1 MATHSDESPRTAALQ
16 WLYGRINYERTTPV
30 PYQQQAFKLDAVR
43 ELLRRLGDP
52 QDGMRIV
59 HIAGTKGKG
68 TVGAMIA
75 AALTRSGH
83 KTGVYSSP
91 HLERFE
97 ERIAIDGVPCS
108 EQELVR
114 LIDTVRPI
122 AEAMDLD
129 GALSP
134 TFFDLST
141 AMALLHFDEQEVNA
155 AVIEVGLGG
164 RLDSTNV
171 VEPTLCVITSVSLD
185 HTQQLGETTAEIAAE
200 KAGIVKDGVPVVC
213 GVGDDEARRV
223 IERVCREHDAGLAMI
238 DRDFA
243 CCQQPTGDW
252 EYSQRDSDG
261 FEELGPLR
269 FKLPGEAHARNGA
282 TALAALGALASL
294 GLPTPTEARRTAVTK
309 TTLPARMER
318 FDRDPLVVID
328 AAHNAASARAL
339 SGAIDRLCDPAPVEQ
354 RVLVVAISQEKDAEA
369 ILREIVPHFRW
380 IIATRF
386 LENPRA
392 LPPETIAEL
401 VSTIDSAAEV
411 TTAPSPQDAYLAA
424 VDAAG
429 QGGAVVVAGSFFLA
443 AEIRRLVVN
452 AD

>member
-1 MATHSDESPRTAALQ
+1 MVDEATLRIELAAVF
-16 WLYGRINYERTTPV
+16 R
-30 PYQQQAFKLDAVR
+30 
-43 ELLRRLGDP
+43 
-52 QDGMRIV
+52 
-59 HIAGTKGKG
+59 
-68 TVGAMIA
+68 IA
-75 AALTRSGH
+75 AHEGWHESVANHFSAAVSDDGRTFLMNPRWQHFSQV
-83 KTGVYSSP
+83 KASDLLLLDVDDP
-91 HLERFE
+91 DVMERPDAPDPSAW
-97 ERIAIDGVPCS
+97 AIHGAIHAEVPAAR
-108 EQELVR
+108 V
-114 LIDTVRPI
+114 
-122 AEAMDLD
+122 
-129 GALSP
+129 
-134 TFFDLST
+134 
-141 AMALLHFDEQEVNA
+141 LLH
-155 AVIEVGLGG
+155 
-164 RLDSTNV
+164 
-171 VEPTLCVITSVSLD
+171 
-185 HTQQLGETTAEIAAE
+185 
-200 KAGIVKDGVPVVC
+200 
-213 GVGDDEARRV
+213 
-223 IERVCREHDAGLAMI
+223 
-238 DRDFA
+238 
-243 CCQQPTGDW
+243 
-252 EYSQRDSDG
+252 
-261 FEELGPLR
+261 
-269 FKLPGEAHARNGA
+269 AHPIHA

-369 ILREIVPHFRW
+369 ILREIVPRFRR